1 MKSSIF
7 DLVFEMEVW
16 QIQSPL
22 WLICMCSLL
31 HNQMT
36 FLVGPQPTA
45 ADDSL
50 IAVKLVHCSYD
61 TRDRRGNGAIVLG
74 RQVCLV
80 DMMILI
86 ARHTEV
92 T

>member
-7 DLVFEMEVW
+7 DLVFEMEIW
-16 QIQSPL
+16 QVQSPL

-31 HNQMT
+31 HSQMT
-36 FLVGPQPTA
+36 FLVDLQPTI
-45 ADDSL
+45 ADHLL

-61 TRDRRGNGAIVLG
+61 TCDRRGNRVIVLG
-74 RQVCLV
+74 YQVCLV